1 MNKEPITVTGLKKIK
16 DELEEL
22 KNKKKARDSC
32 SYCRSKITWRS
43 KRKC

>member
-22 KNKKKARDSC
+22 KNKR
-32 SYCRSKITWRS
+32 RSNRYLAKS
-43 KRKC
+43 